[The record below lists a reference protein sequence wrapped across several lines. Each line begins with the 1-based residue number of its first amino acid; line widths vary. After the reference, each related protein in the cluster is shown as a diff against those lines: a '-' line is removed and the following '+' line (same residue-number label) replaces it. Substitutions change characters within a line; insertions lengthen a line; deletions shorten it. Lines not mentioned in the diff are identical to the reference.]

1 MREKRESLRPPGSI
15 LIGGGARSGK
25 SGYAQQ
31 RAEALPGPRIYLAT
45 AQAFDAEMEAR
56 IARHQAERGAAWAET
71 IEEPFAVA
79 AALKKAGDRCAVILV
94 DCITLWLSNLL
105 GRGAADA
112 EILAAVQELG
122 EVAARVP
129 ATVIIVTNE
138 VGLGLVPEY
147 PLGRRF
153 RDLAGFANQA
163 LAAACDEV
171 CFLLWGLPQRLKG

>member
-1 MREKRESLRPPGSI
+1 MSVI

-25 SGYAQQ
+25 SRYAQQ
-31 RAEALPGPRIYLAT
+31 RAEELPAPRAYLAT

-56 IARHQAERGAAWAET
+56 IACHRADRGPAWAAT

-79 AALKKAGDRCAVILV
+79 AALERAGGDFGVILV

-105 GRGAADA
+105 GRGDEDTA
-112 EILAAVQELG
+112 ILEQVRGLGEAAVR
-122 EVAARVP
+122 AP

-153 RDLAGFANQA
+153 RDLAGFANQI

-171 CFLLWGLPQRLKG
+171 CFSLWGLPQRLK